1 MSIKEPPLD
10 NIDINEYTNKVLEYM
25 NGQQGPMDEQ
35 VLTQYVMNLIEE
47 KFNLI
52 ESLENL
58 EVIQIRVSKKCIKRI
73 NNG

>member
-1 MSIKEPPLD
+1 
-10 NIDINEYTNKVLEYM
+10 
-25 NGQQGPMDEQ
+25 MDEQ